1 MHNIRQQRNN
11 KVVAFEDWMV
21 SREQPEGVSAVIM
34 GREWTSPRTGA
45 GAGSTGS
52 TAAVSSQLIQ
62 DHPELLVTEVDLEED
77 RDREDYISVM
87 KAQKAKDEASN
98 ADSVIGSAA
107 TTSNTTSSSATT
119 SNTATNTT
127 SNTTSV
133 ASKDKASAIAREND
147 WTATSTSTS
156 TSTSASAD
164 SRSLSTAAEHQSTD
178 RMSNSSN
185 LQEHN
190 KISPSKLLRQTG
202 EEKGEGGEGGR
213 EGREESDASKLKI
226 TLTLPPKTEITS
238 LLSSETRERT
248 FSGNVLLSSGA
259 SHNDDQNDVLQL
271 EIKEVIKNDGEM
283 AMEIVDDSSIPVST
297 LSLSSTPLT
306 TSQSQSQSQYTE
318 SESAASAVL
327 QVEDEVQVKDEVKD
341 SVTDEAEALRK
352 AFEDASD
359 SDDDDEDDENDGDGG
374 GNGGGDGDVGKGSAG
389 GDVVVMGGNSDD
401 EEEEEEEEDGDEVE
415 EVLEV
420 GGGAVVMEGQGEG
433 VQGSEENGESEKMTI
448 DMNTSAPVEEIE
460 AGTGAGVGGGEE
472 EANEDDDDDEED
484 WMKDV

>member
-1 MHNIRQQRNN
+1 MYDNN

-45 GAGSTGS
+45 GSTGS
-52 TAAVSSQLIQ
+52 TGAVSSQLIQ

-87 KAQKAKDEASN
+87 KAQKAKDEAIN

-119 SNTATNTT
+119 SNT
-127 SNTTSV
+127 TSV
-133 ASKDKASAIAREND
+133 ASKDKASATAREND

-156 TSTSASAD
+156 TSAD
-164 SRSLSTAAEHQSTD
+164 SRSLSAAAEHQSTD
-178 RMSNSSN
+178 RMINSSN
-185 LQEHN
+185 AQQHS
-190 KISPSKLLRQTG
+190 KTSPSTLQRQIG
-202 EEKGEGGEGGR
+202 EERGERGR
-213 EGREESDASKLKI
+213 EGGEESDASKLKI
-226 TLTLPPKTEITS
+226 TLTLHPKTENTS
-238 LLSSETRERT
+238 LQSSEIRERT
-248 FSGNVLLSSGA
+248 FPGNVLLSSGA
-259 SHNDDQNDVLQL
+259 SHNDDQNDILQSQV
-271 EIKEVIKNDGEM
+271 KEETKDEGEM
-283 AMEIVDDSSIPVST
+283 VMEIVDDSSIPVSS

-306 TSQSQSQSQYTE
+306 TSQSQSQPQSQYTE

-327 QVEDEVQVKDEVKD
+327 EVEVKDEVKD
-341 SVTDEAEALRK
+341 GVTDEAEALRK

-359 SDDDDEDDENDGDGG
+359 SDDDDDEEEEDDDGG
-374 GNGGGDGDVGKGSAG
+374 GGDVGKGSAG
-389 GDVVVMGGNSDD
+389 GDVVMTRGNSDD
-401 EEEEEEEEDGDEVE
+401 VEEEEEEEEEDGEEVE

-433 VQGSEENGESEKMTI
+433 EGEEVQESEEKKMI
-448 DMNTSAPVEEIE
+448 DMNTSAPVEETE
-460 AGTGAGVGGGEE
+460 AGTGAGAGVGDAEE